1 MQTITRTPQ
10 EVVQRG
16 IELYEQQIKAQV
28 EDGNQGKFLVIN
40 TETGEYEMD
49 ADDVLAAKQA
59 KFRFSDA
66 PLFTLRVGRAAAYR
80 IGSRKVVAS
89 T

>member
-1 MQTITRTPQ
+1 MQTIMRTPS

-16 IELYEQQIKAQV
+16 TEIYEQQIKAQV

-49 ADDVLAAKQA
+49 ADDVLAAKRA
-59 KFRFSDA
+59 KSRFPDA
-66 PLFTLRVGRAAAYR
+66 SLFSMRVGHAAAYQV
-80 IGSRKVVAS
+80 GNHSAKYS
-89 T
+89 Y

>member
-1 MQTITRTPQ
+1 MQTLAQTSQ

-16 IELYEQQIKAQV
+16 MELYEQKIKARV
-28 EDGNQGKFLVIN
+28 EDGNRGKFLVIN

-49 ADDVLAAKQA
+49 ADDVLAAKRA
-59 KFRFSDA
+59 RLRFSDA
-66 PLFTLRVGRAAAYR
+66 PLFSMRVGHAAAYR
-80 IGSRKVVAS
+80 IGSQKVAGS